1 MKTSK
6 GEQVI
11 INLLRKDGLKFEREK
26 EFADLRGGRYRY
38 DFYLPALGVL
48 IEYDGE
54 QHFQRVSL
62 FQKTQRDFL
71 KTKGHD
77 RQKNEYALTHNLR
90 LYRIPYWELDS
101 LTSSRDIFQQK
112 FEVRSIWHNDD
123 LWRKHEN
130 RIQSVIFYYL
140 TTETRRRGRQL
151 DFFEVVKNIGSLL
164 GLFLSIT
171 SVVGI
176 VAKFQNKRY
185 KELFDEHSK
194 EIRKN
199 DKKQTEEITEI
210 KNTLNNLETKF
221 DNLETKVDGLEKR
234 SDVDEDFNAEI
245 CRNVIKDIYYK
256 YNKTQKIPLY
266 ERKMADSLYK
276 IYSEQFH
283 QNSYGQLL
291 YQEICKWE
299 IDTTDKLTM

>member
-11 INLLRKDGLKFEREK
+11 INLLRKGGLKFEREK
-26 EFADLRGGRYRY
+26 EFADLRGGHYRY

-130 RIQSVIFYYL
+130 RI
-140 TTETRRRGRQL
+140 
-151 DFFEVVKNIGSLL
+151 
-164 GLFLSIT
+164 
-171 SVVGI
+171 
-176 VAKFQNKRY
+176 
-185 KELFDEHSK
+185 
-194 EIRKN
+194 
-199 DKKQTEEITEI
+199 
-210 KNTLNNLETKF
+210 
-221 DNLETKVDGLEKR
+221 
-234 SDVDEDFNAEI
+234 
-245 CRNVIKDIYYK
+245 
-256 YNKTQKIPLY
+256 
-266 ERKMADSLYK
+266 
-276 IYSEQFH
+276 
-283 QNSYGQLL
+283 
-291 YQEICKWE
+291 
-299 IDTTDKLTM
+299 

>member
-1 MKTSK
+1 M
-6 GEQVI
+6 
-11 INLLRKDGLKFEREK
+11 
-26 EFADLRGGRYRY
+26 
-38 DFYLPALGVL
+38 
-48 IEYDGE
+48 
-54 QHFQRVSL
+54 
-62 FQKTQRDFL
+62 
-71 KTKGHD
+71 
-77 RQKNEYALTHNLR
+77 
-90 LYRIPYWELDS
+90 
-101 LTSSRDIFQQK
+101 
-112 FEVRSIWHNDD
+112 
-123 LWRKHEN
+123 
-130 RIQSVIFYYL
+130 
-140 TTETRRRGRQL
+140 

-171 SVVGI
+171 SVVGV

-194 EIRKN
+194 EMRKNVEKQVEEMRKNVEKQTEEIRKN

-210 KNTLNNLETKF
+210 KNTLNNLATEFGSFKTEVSSLKTEVGSLKTEVGNLKTEF
-221 DNLETKVDGLEKR
+221 DDLKKR
-234 SDVDEDFNAEI
+234 SDVDEGFNAEI

>member
-1 MKTSK
+1 M
-6 GEQVI
+6 
-11 INLLRKDGLKFEREK
+11 
-26 EFADLRGGRYRY
+26 
-38 DFYLPALGVL
+38 
-48 IEYDGE
+48 
-54 QHFQRVSL
+54 
-62 FQKTQRDFL
+62 
-71 KTKGHD
+71 
-77 RQKNEYALTHNLR
+77 
-90 LYRIPYWELDS
+90 
-101 LTSSRDIFQQK
+101 
-112 FEVRSIWHNDD
+112 
-123 LWRKHEN
+123 
-130 RIQSVIFYYL
+130 
-140 TTETRRRGRQL
+140 
-151 DFFEVVKNIGSLL
+151 VKNIGSLL

-171 SVVGI
+171 SVVGV

-194 EIRKN
+194 EMRKNVEKQIEEIRKNVEKQTEEIRKN

-210 KNTLNNLETKF
+210 KDTLNNLATEFGSFKTEVSSLKTEF
-221 DNLETKVDGLEKR
+221 DDLKKR
-234 SDVDEDFNAEI
+234 SDVDEGFNAEI

-299 IDTTDKLTM
+299 IDTQQTN

>member
-11 INLLRKDGLKFEREK
+11 INLLRKGGLKFEREK

-140 TTETRRRGRQL
+140 TTETRRRGKVVG
-151 DFFEVVKNIGSLL
+151 FFDVVKDIGSLL
-164 GLFLSIT
+164 GLFLSIA
-171 SVVGI
+171 SVVGV
-176 VAKFQNKRY
+176 VAKFQNKHY
-185 KELFDEHSK
+185 KRLFDEHSE

-210 KNTLNNLETKF
+210 KDTLNNLA
-221 DNLETKVDGLEKR
+221 TKVDGLEKS
-234 SDVDEDFNAEI
+234 SDVVEDFNAEI
-245 CRNVIKDIYYK
+245 CRNAIKDIYYK